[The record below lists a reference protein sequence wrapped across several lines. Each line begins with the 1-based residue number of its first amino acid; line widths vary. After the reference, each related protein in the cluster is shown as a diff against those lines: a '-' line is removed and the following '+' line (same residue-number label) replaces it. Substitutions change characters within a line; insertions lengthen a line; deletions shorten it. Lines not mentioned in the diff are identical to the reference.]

1 MPQKL
6 IDQTTIQPDG
16 SPGDDAFTAF
26 AICNENF
33 EDAEARLVVLE
44 AGGGETGDRLDT
56 EIAARAAAD
65 AALGARI
72 DAEHSLLTQESADR
86 IAAIQAEASARA
98 ALGARLVGNNVLIN
112 GDFDFWQRGTQFA
125 NSNTYTADRWFM
137 QQGFVTGQLY
147 WQHTPLPGENNF
159 PDSPYTLAINITGN
173 TDNAQCHQVVEQR
186 VEDVRT
192 FAGKVCTLSFRVF
205 NGGAAGRKIAVE
217 FAQTFGAGGSA
228 PVLGISPETFTLAAG
243 MNYIKK
249 TVTMPSVA
257 GKTAN
262 FGHAAVVALWSSAG
276 SNFVSRTGGLT
287 PQTGSLYFSQIKWE
301 PGAVATPFERR
312 PIGLE
317 LALCQRYYCKSYN
330 LATNPG
336 TPNSDAGRIATG
348 IQIGGTNSPSFTAYA
363 LRFPVNMRNAP
374 AVTLYGAV
382 SGNPNKITMSDNADS
397 TGVPTARGLNGSGC
411 EINWVNN
418 AGTFGGW
425 FHFTAD
431 AEI

>member
-16 SPGDDAFTAF
+16 KPGDDAFTAF
-26 AICNENF
+26 ATCNDNF
-33 EDAEARLVVLE
+33 QDAEARLVVLE

-56 EIAARAAAD
+56 EIAERTAAD
-65 AALGARI
+65 TALGARI
-72 DAEHSLLTQESADR
+72 DAEHALITQETADR
-86 IAAIQAEASARA
+86 IALAARM
-98 ALGARLVGNNVLIN
+98 VGNNVLIN

-125 NSNTYTADRWFM
+125 NSNVYTADRWFM

-147 WQHTPLPGENNF
+147 WQHTPTPGEANF
-159 PDSPYTLAINITGN
+159 PDSPYTMAVDIAGN

-205 NGGAAGRKIAVE
+205 NGGSAGRKIAVE

-262 FGHAAVVALWSSAG
+262 YGHAAVVALWSSAG
-276 SNFVSRTGGLT
+276 SNFASRTGGLT
-287 PQTGSLYFSQIKWE
+287 PQTGRLYFSQIKWE
-301 PGAVATPFERR
+301 AGATATRFERR
-312 PIGLE
+312 PIALE
-317 LALCQRYYCKSYN
+317 LALCQRYYEKSYN
-330 LATNPG
+330 LGMPPG
-336 TPNSDAGRIATG
+336 TADRTGSYRCSAVNGFFFSAGTIRFSVLKRLGPAITV
-348 IQIGGTNSPSFTAYA
+348 YA
-363 LRFPVNMRNAP
+363 ARD
-374 AVTLYGAV
+374 G
-382 SGNPNKITMSDNADS
+382 S
-397 TGVPTARGLNGSGC
+397 TGNGS
-411 EINWVNN
+411 EVNGGGVFVAN
-418 AGTFGGW
+418 RNVIPSNIGTTQFQTGSNNTGLAADNTIE
-425 FHFTAD
+425 FHWTAD

>member
-16 SPGDDAFTAF
+16 RPGDDAFTAF
-26 AICNENF
+26 AICNDNF
-33 EDAEARLVVLE
+33 EDAEERLVLLE
-44 AGGGETGDRLDT
+44 SGGGEIGGRLDD
-56 EIAARAAAD
+56 EIAARTAAD

-72 DAEHSLLTQESADR
+72 DAEHSLITQETADR
-86 IAAIQAEASARA
+86 IAAVQAEVAARTALAS
-98 ALGARLVGNNVLIN
+98 RLVGNNVLIN

-125 NSNTYTADRWFM
+125 GSNVYAADRWYA
-137 QQGFVTGQLY
+137 QQGNVSGQLF
-147 WQHTPLPGENNF
+147 WQHVPLPGEANF
-159 PDSPYTLAINITGN
+159 PDSRFTMGVNITGN
-173 TDNAQCHQVVEQR
+173 TGTTNCYQVVEQR

-205 NGGAAGRKIAVE
+205 NAGAAGRKIAVE
-217 FAQTFGAGGSA
+217 FAQTFGSGGSA

-257 GKTAN
+257 GKTAVY
-262 FGHAAVVALWSSAG
+262 GHAAVVALWSSAG
-276 SNFVSRTGGLT
+276 SEFASRTGGLT

-317 LALCQRYYCKSYN
+317 LALCQRYYEKSYN
-330 LATNPG
+330 DDVSPG
-336 TPNSDAGRIATG
+336 TGSQPGRVNTFYDRTQGQVCTSNIPFRVTKRVVPAISVYDDLDGTLNRVRCNAGGQGIVNSIPN
-348 IQIGGTNSPSFTAYA
+348 IGH
-363 LRFPVNMRNAP
+363 
-374 AVTLYGAV
+374 
-382 SGNPNKITMSDNADS
+382 
-397 TGVPTARGLNGSGC
+397 
-411 EINWVNN
+411 NN
-418 AGTFGGW
+418 AQLNYTPASGQWGCS

>member
-56 EIAARAAAD
+56 EIAARTAAD

-86 IAAIQAEASARA
+86 IAAIQAEAGARA
-98 ALGARLVGNNVLIN
+98 ALDARLVGNNVLIN

-217 FAQTFGAGGSA
+217 FAQTFGSGGSA

-249 TVTMPSVA
+249 TVAMPSVA

-262 FGHAAVVALWSSAG
+262 YGHAAVVALWSSAG
-276 SNFVSRTGGLT
+276 SNFVGRTGGLT

-312 PIGLE
+312 PIALE
-317 LALCQRYYCKSYN
+317 LALAQRYYEKSYN
-330 LATNPG
+330 LGVAPSASDNTGRCALGNSSNTNGQQFTGQRFKVVKRINPSVTVYPNNSNDGSPTPPG
-336 TPNSDAGRIATG
+336 
-348 IQIGGTNSPSFTAYA
+348 F
-363 LRFPVNMRNAP
+363 VNQDDNTRT
-374 AVTLYGAV
+374 AVTVVNIG
-382 SGNPNKITMSDNADS
+382 
-397 TGVPTARGLNGSGC
+397 TAGFEIIYNNGPGR
-411 EINWVNN
+411 W
-418 AGTFGGW
+418 GGW
-425 FHFTAD
+425 YHFVAD

>member
-1 MPQKL
+1 MSGQL
-6 IDQTTIQPDG
+6 
-16 SPGDDAFTAF
+16 
-26 AICNENF
+26 
-33 EDAEARLVVLE
+33 
-44 AGGGETGDRLDT
+44 
-56 EIAARAAAD
+56 
-65 AALGARI
+65 
-72 DAEHSLLTQESADR
+72 
-86 IAAIQAEASARA
+86 
-98 ALGARLVGNNVLIN
+98 
-112 GDFDFWQRGTQFA
+112 FWQH
-125 NSNTYTADRWFM
+125 
-137 QQGFVTGQLY
+137 V
-147 WQHTPLPGENNF
+147 PLPGENNF
-159 PDSPYTLAINITGN
+159 PDSLFTMGVNITGN
-173 TDNAQCHQVVEQR
+173 TGTTNCYQVVEQR

-276 SNFVSRTGGLT
+276 SDFASRTGGLT

-317 LALCQRYYCKSYN
+317 LALCQRYYEKSYN
-330 LATNPG
+330 LDVAPG
-336 TPNSDAGRIATG
+336 SASSIGRVNTFYDRTM
-348 IQIGGTNSPSFTAYA
+348 GGTSTSNIPFKVTKRAI
-363 LRFPVNMRNAP
+363 P
-374 AVTLYGAV
+374 AVVIYDDLDGTVNKVRGNAGGQGSVAAV
-382 SGNPNKITMSDNADS
+382 VSVGQ
-397 TGVPTARGLNGSGC
+397 
-411 EINWVNN
+411 NN
-418 AGTFGGW
+418 AQLNYQPAAGNWGCS